1 MKSKNNFIVIILV
14 VMGLALGYN
23 YFFLNSRQPTEQ
35 HLSYTEFLAKLDTN
49 TIQRASING
58 NLLKAVD
65 EKGVVYLTAF
75 PQNDSDIIRELR
87 NKGVNISI
95 AMPESASSGVGTF
108 IVIALAIFLVFMI
121 IRSLRGGGDNSGGGS
136 PSGNNP
142 FSFGKSKARLSKPE
156 DSNITFADVAGVD
169 EAKEDLEE
177 MVDFLKNPKKFEKL
191 GAKIPKGALLVGSP
205 GTGKTLLA
213 KAVAGEAQVPFF
225 SISGSDFVEMFV
237 GVGAS
242 RVRDLF
248 TQAKKHAP
256 CIVFIDEIDAVGR
269 KRGVGIG
276 GGNDEREQT
285 LNQLLVEMD
294 GFSFN
299 QGIIILAAT
308 NRSDVLDPA
317 LLRPG
322 RFDRQITVPLPDII
336 GREKIL
342 QIYLNKLPL
351 DPQVNINVIARGTT
365 GFSGAELAN
374 LVNEAALGAARKNRE
389 FVNMEDFEEARDKIL
404 MGAARKSSKMG
415 EEERTLTAYHE
426 AGHAL
431 VAFKSEGSYPVHK
444 VTIIPRGRSL
454 GVTSFIPEKDEYSRS
469 YKQLTAQLAVL
480 FGGRLA
486 EELKFGKENIT
497 TGAAMDIQMA
507 TNLATKMI
515 TEWGFSDVIGRV
527 RHVDNENG
535 YGSRGSSESTAKE
548 IEEEVRNLI
557 KNAEH
562 QARTILTENSAAHV
576 ALSEALLEYET
587 LNGVEARQVCDGK
600 TVEEIRN
607 PKPVAEEEKKEEEDK
622 PVELDLD
629 LSVPA
634 VG

>member
-1 MKSKNNFIVIILV
+1 MKSRNNLVVIILV
-14 VMGLALGYN
+14 IMGLALGYN
-23 YFFLNSRQPTEQ
+23 FFFLTKGKQAEKRIT
-35 HLSYTEFLAKLDTN
+35 YTAFLDKLDSN
-49 TIQRASING
+49 SIKKVSING
-58 NLLKAVD
+58 NLIKAQDSSNEVF
-65 EKGVVYLTAF
+65 LTAF
-75 PQNDSDIIRELR
+75 PSGDSDLLK
-87 NKGVNISI
+87 NLKAKNVDISV
-95 AMPESASSGVGTF
+95 AMPESSSSGVGTF
-108 IVIALAIFLVFMI
+108 LVIAVALFLVFMI
-121 IRSLRGGGDNSGGGS
+121 IRSIRGGGDNGQNNS
-136 PSGNNP
+136 PGAGNSP
-142 FSFGKSKARLSKPE
+142 FSFGKSKARLSNPK
-156 DSNITFADVAGVD
+156 DSTITFADVAGVD

-191 GAKIPKGALLVGSP
+191 GAKIPKGCLLVGSP

-248 TQAKKHAP
+248 SQAKKQAP

-269 KRGVGIG
+269 KRGVGVG

-308 NRSDVLDPA
+308 NRADVLDPA

-322 RFDRQITVPLPDII
+322 RFDRQVTVPLPDVV

-351 DPQVNINVIARGTT
+351 HVDVNVNVIARGTT
-365 GFSGAELAN
+365 GFSGAELSN
-374 LVNEAALGAARKNRE
+374 LVNEAALGAARKNKD
-389 FVNMEDFEEARDKIL
+389 VVDMEEFEEARDKIL

-431 VAFKSEGSYPVHK
+431 VAFKSEGAYPVHK

-480 FGGRLA
+480 FGGRLS
-486 EELKFGKENIT
+486 EELIFGKENIT
-497 TGAAMDIQMA
+497 TGASMDIQMA
-507 TNLATKMI
+507 TNIANRMI
-515 TEWGFSDVIGRV
+515 TEWGFSDLIGRV

-535 YGSRGSSESTAKE
+535 YYSKGASESTFKE
-548 IEEEVRNLI
+548 IEDEVKKLI
-557 KNAEH
+557 ATAEKK
-562 QARTILTENSAAHV
+562 ARDILTEFSVGHK

-587 LNGVEARQVCDGK
+587 LTGAEAKLVCEGK
-600 TVEEIRN
+600 TVEEIRASIN
-607 PKPVAEEEKKEEEDK
+607 HNSEKENKKEEEDLK
-622 PVELDLD
+622 
-629 LSVPA
+629 LSVPT
-634 VG
+634 VDVE

>member
-1 MKSKNNFIVIILV
+1 
-14 VMGLALGYN
+14 MGLALGYN
-23 YFFLNSRQPTEQ
+23 YFFLNERKPREQ
-35 HLSYTEFLAKLDTN
+35 QITYTEFLAKLDTN
-49 TIQRASING
+49 TITKVSVNG

-65 EKGVVYLTAF
+65 KEGKLFLTAF
-75 PQNDSDIIRELR
+75 PENDSEIFRELR
-87 NKGVNISI
+87 AKGVNISI
-95 AMPESASSGVGTF
+95 AMPDNTSSGVGTF
-108 IVIALAIFLVFMI
+108 LVIGLALFLIFMI
-121 IRSLRGGGDNSGGGS
+121 FRSIRGGGENSSGNAPGGGNS
-136 PSGNNP
+136 P
-142 FSFGKSKARLSKPE
+142 FSFGKSKAKLSSPK
-156 DSNITFADVAGVD
+156 DSTITFADVAGVD
-169 EAKEDLEE
+169 EAKDDLEE
-177 MVDFLKNPKKFEKL
+177 MVDFLKNPKKFERM
-191 GAKIPKGALLVGSP
+191 GAKIPKGCLLVGSP

-248 TQAKKHAP
+248 NQAKKHAP

-294 GFSFN
+294 GFNFN

-322 RFDRQITVPLPDII
+322 RFDRQITVPLPDIV

-351 DPQVNINVIARGTT
+351 DPKVDVNVLARGTT

-374 LVNEAALGAARKNRE
+374 LVNEAALGAARKNKE
-389 FVNMEDFEEARDKIL
+389 LVDMEEFEEARDKIL

-415 EEERTLTAYHE
+415 EEERILTAYHE

-431 VAFKSEGSYPVHK
+431 VAFKSAGSYPVHK

-454 GVTSFIPEKDEYSRS
+454 GVTAFIPEKDEYSRS

-486 EELKFGKENIT
+486 EEIKFGKENIT
-497 TGAAMDIQMA
+497 TGASMDIQMA
-507 TNLATKMI
+507 TNLANRMI
-515 TEWGFSDVIGRV
+515 SEWGFSDVIGRV

-535 YGSRGSSESTAKE
+535 YPSRGSSESTAKE
-548 IEEEVRNLI
+548 IEEEVRKLI
-557 KNAEH
+557 QDAENK
-562 QARTILTENSAAHV
+562 ARAILTEYATAHI
-576 ALSEALLEYET
+576 ALSEALLEHET
-587 LNGVEARQVCDGK
+587 LSGNEAKLVCEGK

-607 PKPVAEEEKKEEEDK
+607 SSNTKEEKVEEEVRDENTI
-622 PVELDLD
+622 
-629 LSVPA
+629 SVPS

>member
-1 MKSKNNFIVIILV
+1 
-14 VMGLALGYN
+14 MGLALGYN
-23 YFFLNSRQPTEQ
+23 YFFLNQRAPAEQ
-35 HLSYTEFLAKLDTN
+35 HLTYTEFLSKLDTN
-49 TIQRASING
+49 TIQKVSING

-75 PQNDSDIIRELR
+75 PPNDNDIIRELR
-87 NKGVNISI
+87 DKGVNISI
-95 AMPESASSGVGTF
+95 AMPDSASSGVGTF
-108 IVIALAIFLVFMI
+108 IVIALAVFLIFMI
-121 IRSLRGGGDNSGGGS
+121 IRSLRGGGDNSSGGS
-136 PSGNNP
+136 PGGGNNP
-142 FSFGKSKARLSKPE
+142 FSFGKSKARLSTPK

-169 EAKEDLEE
+169 EAKDDLEE

-248 TQAKKHAP
+248 NQAKKHAP

-269 KRGVGIG
+269 KRGIGIG

-322 RFDRQITVPLPDII
+322 RFDRQITVPLPDIV

-351 DPQVNINVIARGTT
+351 DSQVNINVIARGTT

-389 FVNMEDFEEARDKIL
+389 FVDMEDFEEARDKII
-404 MGAARKSSKMG
+404 MGSARKSAKMG

-431 VAFKSEGSYPVHK
+431 VAFKSDGAYPVHK

-486 EELKFGKENIT
+486 EEIKFGKENIT

-507 TNLATKMI
+507 TNIANKMI

-535 YGSRGSSESTAKE
+535 YGSRGSSEHTAKE
-548 IEEEVRNLI
+548 IEEEVRKLI
-557 KNAEH
+557 NEAENK
-562 QARTILTENSAAHV
+562 ARTILTENATAHI
-576 ALSEALLEYET
+576 ALSEALLDYET
-587 LNGVEARQVCDGK
+587 LSGLEAKLVCEGK
-600 TVEEIRN
+600 TVEEIRAVKN
-607 PKPVAEEEKKEEEDK
+607 TSEVKAEEIKIED
-622 PVELDLD
+622 ELSS
-629 LSVPA
+629 SVPT
-634 VG
+634 VS

>member
-1 MKSKNNFIVIILV
+1 MKNRNNLVVIILV
-14 VMGLALGYN
+14 IMGLALGYN
-23 YFFLNSRQPTEQ
+23 FFFLTKEKKQEQ
-35 HLSYTEFLAKLDTN
+35 RITYTNFLDKLDSN
-49 TIQRASING
+49 SIKKVSING
-58 NLLKAVD
+58 NLIKAQNESGEVF
-65 EKGVVYLTAF
+65 LTAF
-75 PQNDSDIIRELR
+75 PTSDVDLLKTLKSK
-87 NKGVNISI
+87 NVDISV
-95 AMPESASSGVGTF
+95 AMPDSGSSGVGTF
-108 IVIALAIFLVFMI
+108 LVIAIALFLVFMI
-121 IRSLRGGGDNSGGGS
+121 IRSLRGGGDNANSGGGS
-136 PSGNNP
+136 GGGAGP
-142 FSFGKSKARLSKPE
+142 FSFGKSKARLSNPK
-156 DSNITFADVAGVD
+156 DSNVTFVDVAGVD

-191 GAKIPKGALLVGSP
+191 GAKIPKGCLLVGSP

-248 TQAKKHAP
+248 AQAKKQAP

-322 RFDRQITVPLPDII
+322 RFDRQVMVPLPDVI

-351 DPQVNINVIARGTT
+351 DVTVNINVIARGTT
-365 GFSGAELAN
+365 GFSGAELSN
-374 LVNEAALGAARKNRE
+374 LVNEAALGAARKNKE
-389 FVNMEDFEEARDKIL
+389 FVDMEDFEEARDKIL

-431 VAFKSEGSYPVHK
+431 VAFKSEGAYPVHK

-486 EELKFGKENIT
+486 EELMFGKENIT
-497 TGAAMDIQMA
+497 TGASMDIQMA
-507 TNLATKMI
+507 TNIATKMV
-515 TEWGFSDVIGRV
+515 TEWGFSELIGRV

-535 YGSRGSSESTAKE
+535 YYSKGSSEDTFKE
-548 IEEEVRNLI
+548 IEEEVKKFIRAAELKARN
-557 KNAEH
+557 
-562 QARTILTENSAAHV
+562 ILTEYAQSHKD
-576 ALSEALLEYET
+576 LSEALLKYET
-587 LNGVEARQVCDGK
+587 LNGAEAKLICEGK
-600 TVEEIRN
+600 TIEEIRSSAN
-607 PKPVAEEEKKEEEDK
+607 NNEAKVNKEEE
-622 PVELDLD
+622 ELKI
-629 LSVPA
+629 SVPS
-634 VG
+634 VDID

>member
-1 MKSKNNFIVIILV
+1 MKNRNNLV
-14 VMGLALGYN
+14 VIVLVIMGLALGYN
-23 YFFLNSRQPTEQ
+23 FFYLTKEKQPEKRITYTAFLDKLNSNDI
-35 HLSYTEFLAKLDTN
+35 KK
-49 TIQRASING
+49 ASING
-58 NLLKAVD
+58 NLIKAQDSAGDILLV
-65 EKGVVYLTAF
+65 AF
-75 PQNDSDIIRELR
+75 PVSDPDLLR
-87 NKGVNISI
+87 NLKDKKVDISVS
-95 AMPESASSGVGTF
+95 MPDTGGSGVGTF
-108 IVIALAIFLVFMI
+108 LVIGVALFLVFMI
-121 IRSLRGGGDNSGGGS
+121 IRSIRGSGDNAGGNTAGGGNS
-136 PSGNNP
+136 P
-142 FSFGKSKARLSKPE
+142 FSFGKSKAKLSNPK
-156 DSNITFADVAGVD
+156 DSTITFADVAGVD

-191 GAKIPKGALLVGSP
+191 GAKIPKGCLLVGAP

-248 TQAKKHAP
+248 AQAKKQAP

-308 NRSDVLDPA
+308 NRADVLDPA

-322 RFDRQITVPLPDII
+322 RFDRQVTVPLPDVV

-351 DPQVNINVIARGTT
+351 HLDINVNVIARGTT
-365 GFSGAELAN
+365 GFSGAELSN
-374 LVNEAALGAARKNRE
+374 LVNEAALGAARKDKD
-389 FVNMEDFEEARDKIL
+389 VVDMEEFEEARDKIL
-404 MGAARKSSKMG
+404 MGVARKSAKMG

-431 VAFKSEGSYPVHK
+431 VAFESDGAYPVHK

-469 YKQLTAQLAVL
+469 YKQLSAQLTVL

-486 EELKFGKENIT
+486 EELIFGKENIT
-497 TGAAMDIQMA
+497 TGASMDIQMA
-507 TNLATKMI
+507 TNIATKMV
-515 TEWGFSDVIGRV
+515 TEWGFSDLIGRV

-535 YGSRGSSESTAKE
+535 YYSKGASEDTFKE
-548 IEEEVRNLI
+548 IEEEVKKLI
-557 KNAEH
+557 ATAE
-562 QARTILTENSAAHV
+562 QKARAILTEHSIAHK

-587 LNGVEARQVCDGK
+587 LSGADAKLVCAGK
-600 TVEEIRN
+600 TVEEIRASLSHN
-607 PKPVAEEEKKEEEDK
+607 SNKKIQED
-622 PVELDLD
+622 DLK
-629 LSVPA
+629 LSVPVVDA
-634 VG
+634 E